1 MSSHSKR
8 MRSSAP
14 KRSARTYPGKD
25 PYSKSNMSKLTE
37 GDHLEENEINEEY
50 EEYEED
56 DDDEDED
63 DDDNEEIEDDEAE
76 YVYNNNNEDDNEPSS
91 RYGQSLADIILQKL
105 HEKEHIELANKGSQ
119 PAEEGDAA
127 SSIPP
132 KVFEV
137 YTAIG
142 DLLSKYRSGKLPK
155 AVKVLPHLKNWEEI
169 LAVTAPQT
177 WSPAGTYAVTKV
189 FSSNLNVKLV
199 QRFLNLVLLPKCR
212 IDIEDHQKLNY
223 HYYSALKKAL
233 FKPAAFYKGVLLPL
247 LSSET
252 CSQREAIIFTSILAK
267 VSIPAIHS
275 AAVLLKILDFPY
287 SNANS
292 IFIRQFLL
300 KKYAFPQR
308 VIESLLS
315 YFLSFKSSSES
326 FPVIWHQTLLTFVQR
341 YKGQLDASRKKEI
354 LALLH
359 IHNHHEIADEI
370 RRELLASS
378 NH

>member
-1 MSSHSKR
+1 
-8 MRSSAP
+8 MRSSVH
-14 KRSARTYPGKD
+14 KRSERTYSGKD
-25 PYSKSNMSKLTE
+25 PYAKSSMSKLVKRE
-37 GDHLEENEINEEY
+37 PQEEDEVYEEY
-50 EEYEED
+50 EEYEE
-56 DDDEDED
+56 EDED
-63 DDDNEEIEDDEAE
+63 DNEIDEIEDDEVD
-76 YVYNNNNEDDNEPSS
+76 YVYEDTNEQHDEPSS
-91 RYGQSLADIILQKL
+91 QYGQSLADIILQKL
-105 HEKEHIELANKGSQ
+105 HEKEHSDLTNKSSI
-119 PAEEGDAA
+119 PLEDSDVP

-252 CSQREAIIFTSILAK
+252 CSQREAIIFTSIIAK

-275 AAVLLKILDFPY
+275 AAVLLKILDLPY

-292 IFIRQFLL
+292 IFIKQFLL

-308 VIESLLS
+308 VIESLFS

-341 YKGQLDASRKKEI
+341 YKGQLDVSKKKEF

-359 IHNHHEIADEI
+359 IHNHHEISDEI
-370 RRELLASS
+370 RRELLAVSSSSSTS